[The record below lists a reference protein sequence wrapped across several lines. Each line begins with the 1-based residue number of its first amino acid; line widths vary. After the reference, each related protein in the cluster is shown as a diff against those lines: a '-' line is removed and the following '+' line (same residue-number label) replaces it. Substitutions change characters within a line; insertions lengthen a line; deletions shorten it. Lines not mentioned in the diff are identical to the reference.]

1 MLKTFIY
8 NCVFYITRTTA
19 PSAAPNNVT
28 AADITAFSL
37 LMRWNPPAAEQQNG
51 IIREYFVNITEKNTG
66 REFQIMT
73 RSPAAELQVQF
84 LHPYYLYS
92 LAVAAITTAVGP
104 FSYSVQAVTASARE
118 FPRTFLVPYGI
129 NLSRTL
135 FVLRTFFYHQPQV
148 LNRGMSLWQM

>member
-1 MLKTFIY
+1 
-8 NCVFYITRTTA
+8 
-19 PSAAPNNVT
+19 
-28 AADITAFSL
+28 
-37 LMRWNPPAAEQQNG
+37 MRWNPPAAERQNG
-51 IIREYFVNITEKNTG
+51 IIREYFVNITEENTG

-92 LAVAAITTAVGP
+92 LAVAAVTTAVGP

-135 FVLRTFFYHQPQV
+135 FVLRTFFYLQPQV
-148 LNRGMSLWQM
+148 LNRGISLWQM